1 MFFFSSSSCKFTDST
16 SGVCAFA
23 SENTEFLASSIFD
36 FHGKSFYVE
45 ITMESVGREPIVKD
59 GVEKDIGENF
69 LAPTTMYDIPFSP
82 VS

>member
-1 MFFFSSSSCKFTDST
+1 MFFLAYLQTQRLR
-16 SGVCAFA
+16 
-23 SENTEFLASSIFD
+23 SEFPASSIFD

-69 LAPTTMYDIPFSP
+69 LAPTMYDIPFSP